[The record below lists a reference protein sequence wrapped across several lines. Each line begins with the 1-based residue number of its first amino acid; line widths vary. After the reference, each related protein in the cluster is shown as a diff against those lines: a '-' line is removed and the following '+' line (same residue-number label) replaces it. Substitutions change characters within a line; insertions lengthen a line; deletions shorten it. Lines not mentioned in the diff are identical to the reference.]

1 MHFYGGYDFI
11 YTGRYLLR
19 IIMKKVIIP
28 VQKEQARALINV
40 QASIPYLVQINEDQY
55 LQLQNENSA
64 LKLKIIE
71 LEAIIDKGKNNDL

>member
-1 MHFYGGYDFI
+1 
-11 YTGRYLLR
+11 
-19 IIMKKVIIP
+19 MKKVIIP